1 MFVKAQSKEKPL
13 AVENVGNNRYIVR
26 QNIEASTNEQGEM
39 FYTYDENIMTKDA
52 LNIMQCVESVEIKR
66 EATIIDEYTMQL
78 IKEGSLS

>member
-1 MFVKAQSKEKPL
+1 MFTKSQSKTKPL

-26 QNIEASTNEQGEM
+26 QNIAEAQNEQGEM

-52 LNIMQCVESVEIKR
+52 LDIMQCVEGIEIKR

-78 IKEGSLS
+78 IEEGSL

>member
-26 QNIEASTNEQGEM
+26 QDIEASTNEQGEM

-52 LNIMQCVESVEIKR
+52 LDIMQCVESVEIKR

-78 IKEGSLS
+78 IKEGSL